1 MRWCNLPRPHTSHVH
16 NHLRSQSLCQR
27 WWPVLFMHGL
37 ARTTENGS
45 MPWLCVRSCL
55 WSWFTVGPYWCRCH
69 KALLIFFCVQRWTS
83 MNGHGNRIICVEVL
97 QSSPCGAVEGD
108 DGEMQPPV
116 YSHDL
121 FRCHCVSVNLPF
133 DPLENRNERIRTFG
147 VARLIGMV

>member
-1 MRWCNLPRPHTSHVH
+1 
-16 NHLRSQSLCQR
+16 
-27 WWPVLFMHGL
+27 
-37 ARTTENGS
+37 
-45 MPWLCVRSCL
+45 
-55 WSWFTVGPYWCRCH
+55 
-69 KALLIFFCVQRWTS
+69 

-133 DPLENRNERIRTFG
+133 DPLYIN
-147 VARLIGMV
+147 VAFVLSHIKLQHGHCPLPLHVHMFHKLHV